1 MDAVDY
7 CRPDVCP
14 KTSATVRRVQAVVSP
29 DTSHP
34 RFSLLSVST

>member
-14 KTSATVRRVQAVVSP
+14 KTSATVRTVPAT
-29 DTSHP
+29 DFHHYKNNG
-34 RFSLLSVST
+34 LLVL